1 MSKSICVFCGARMG
15 NNPAFEQAA
24 RDLGNVLAKYTWRLV
39 YGAGDIG
46 LMGAVANGAQAS
58 GAATFGVMP
67 EHLMQ
72 TEVGKRDLD
81 RFIITDDMHSRK
93 KLMFINS
100 DAVVLLPGGAGSLDE
115 FFEVLTWAQLGLH
128 SRPIIVAN
136 IEVAW
141 IVLTVPNAKLKPA
154 WIVVP
159 LELREPEAITVL
171 AGTIT
176 LTPGT
181 VSADLSDQGHSL
193 LVHVLHTEDPDAVR
207 DDITNRYQRRLKE
220 IFS

>member
-24 RDLGNVLAKYTWRLV
+24 RDLGDILAKNTWRLV

-115 FFEVLTWAQLGLH
+115 FFELLTWTQLEVSKKPLY
-128 SRPIIVAN
+128 ILN
-136 IEVAW
+136 INGYW
-141 IVLTVPNAKLKPA
+141 D
-154 WIVVP
+154 P
-159 LELREPEAITVL
+159 LIALIDHVIKQEFADNDLLNSFKTINSVDDLENELLQNHLR
-171 AGTIT
+171 
-176 LTPGT
+176 
-181 VSADLSDQGHSL
+181 
-193 LVHVLHTEDPDAVR
+193 
-207 DDITNRYQRRLKE
+207 
-220 IFS
+220 

>member
-24 RDLGNVLAKYTWRLV
+24 RDLGDILAKNTWRLV

-46 LMGAVANGAQAS
+46 LMGTVANSAQAAGS
-58 GAATFGVMP
+58 TTFGVIP

-72 TEVGKRDLD
+72 TEVGKRDVD

-128 SRPIIVAN
+128 NRPIIVAN
-136 IEVAW
+136 IEAIGNRCSRCSITSSPRDSPMPICGAYFAW
-141 IVLTVPNAKLKPA
+141 LKRWMKSSPSCA
-154 WIVVP
+154 LP
-159 LELREPEAITVL
+159 
-171 AGTIT
+171 
-176 LTPGT
+176 
-181 VSADLSDQGHSL
+181 
-193 LVHVLHTEDPDAVR
+193 
-207 DDITNRYQRRLKE
+207 
-220 IFS
+220 

>member
-1 MSKSICVFCGARMG
+1 MKRAFNWLLPHPVLTLILALVWMLLQNDVSAGMAVFGVI
-15 NNPAFEQAA
+15 
-24 RDLGNVLAKYTWRLV
+24 LGIIIPWGTSVYWPDTPKGFRLAKMISYSLV
-39 YGAGDIG
+39 VMWDI
-46 LMGAVANGAQAS
+46 V
-58 GAATFGVMP
+58 
-67 EHLMQ
+67 
-72 TEVGKRDLD
+72 
-81 RFIITDDMHSRK
+81 I
-93 KLMFINS
+93 
-100 DAVVLLPGGAGSLDE
+100 
-115 FFEVLTWAQLGLH
+115 
-128 SRPIIVAN
+128 AN

-154 WIVVP
+154 WIVIP

-207 DDITNRYQRRLKE
+207 DDIINRYQRRLKE